1 MTNTTAT
8 RPRAASDGA
17 HPFVVTIA
25 ILAVIFSPVTILGAL
40 YAAHEVVT
48 SVHRR
53 ERAMLRKAGF
63 AFLVWLSVWFVMFH
77 QHLTLWGKEV
87 IPADMEVGIVGLHL
101 FALASL
107 YGGFF
112 AVDLGAVIG
121 GLVYS
126 GGLGWPVGMCLGVA
140 LVRWADRCSAGAEW
154 HPLTRW
160 RALQAKWRQQSDVIA
175 LSADTAAIARCSA
188 PPLGVAL
195 DGDLRGWTEGPY
207 VVVPPSAGALG
218 LLIAGEPGSGKTV
231 TLERKV
237 ALDAAAGRQVV
248 FVDCKGTDPDLPW
261 RIEAAYRNARPS
273 VSVLQWPARPLNI
286 WKGDPARLFNKLK
299 ASFDYND
306 PYWEAVGDV
315 AVRLALTAPDLDGR
329 GPCRSTTALLE
340 RMTATYLKRAY
351 AGTPDEETVASI
363 LRKPESLDGLRM
375 RMVQLFDSLHGGFD
389 GDKGF
394 EDFDLVV
401 LTVPSLAIKNDA
413 EAMVRLLL
421 SDFGQYATTRRDRKG
436 RNATIIID
444 EFSAVTTAAPVA
456 INLAERIRDVG
467 AQLVV
472 SVQSWEGL
480 GGDDDERTRLQGAL
494 AGGAVIQR
502 MPRPEKFLEAAGTV
516 RVTEISTAMD
526 DAGSTA
532 QGSMK
537 TAHHF
542 KISPDDVRSALVG
555 EAWLIHQGQYL
566 RLQVLPNPG
575 SV

>member
-17 HPFVVTIA
+17 HPLVVTIA
-25 ILAVIFSPVTILGAL
+25 ILAFIFSPVTIAGAL
-40 YAAHEVVT
+40 YAAHRVVT
-48 SVHRR
+48 SVHRKER
-53 ERAMLRKAGF
+53 EALGQAGF
-63 AFLVWLSVWFVMFH
+63 ALLVWLCVWFVLFH
-77 QHLTLWGKEV
+77 QHLTFWGKEV
-87 IPADMEVGIVGLHL
+87 IPADVEVGIVGVHIV
-101 FALASL
+101 AVANI
-107 YGGFF
+107 YAGFF
-112 AVDLGAVIG
+112 AVDLYSILF
-121 GLVYS
+121 GLFFS
-126 GGLGWPVGMCLGVA
+126 AGLGWPVGMCLGVA

-160 RALQAKWRQQSDVIA
+160 RALQDKWRQQSDVIA
-175 LSADTAAIARCSA
+175 LSVDTAAIARCSA
-188 PPLGVAL
+188 PPLGVSL

-237 ALDAAAGRQVV
+237 ALDAAAGRQVI

-261 RIEAAYRNARPS
+261 RIEAAYRNTRPT
-273 VSVLQWPARPLNI
+273 VRVLQWPGQPLSI
-286 WKGDPARLFNKLK
+286 WKGDPAQLFNKLK

-340 RMTATYLKRAY
+340 RMTASYLKRAY
-351 AGTPDEETVASI
+351 AGTSDEENVASV
-363 LRKPESLDGLRM
+363 LRKAESLDGLRM
-375 RMVQLFDSLHGGFD
+375 RMVQLFDTLHGGFD
-389 GDKGF
+389 GDKSF
-394 EDFDLVV
+394 EDFDLIV

-421 SDFGQYATTRRDRKG
+421 SDFGQYAAMRKPRRG
-436 RNATIIID
+436 RDATIVID

-456 INLAERIRDVG
+456 INLTERIRDVG

-472 SVQSWEGL
+472 AVQSWEGL
-480 GGDDDERTRLQGAL
+480 GTDDDERRRLRNAL
-494 AGGAVIQR
+494 AGGVLLQR
-502 MPRPEKFLEAAGTV
+502 MPEPEQFLQAAGAV
-516 RVTEISTAMD
+516 RQSEVSAQIDDSGSTAM
-526 DAGSTA
+526 
-532 QGSMK
+532 GSMRSGY
-537 TAHHF
+537 HF
-542 KISPDDVRSALVG
+542 KIRPDDVRSALVG

-566 RLQVLPNPG
+566 RLQVLPNRG

>member
-17 HPFVVTIA
+17 HPLVVTIA
-25 ILAVIFSPVTILGAL
+25 ILAVIFSPVTIAGAL
-40 YAAHEVVT
+40 YGAHEVVT
-48 SVHRR
+48 SVHRK
-53 ERAMLRKAGF
+53 ERAVLRKAGF
-63 AFLVWLSVWFVMFH
+63 ALLVWVCVWFVLFH
-77 QHLTLWGKEV
+77 QHLTLWGREV
-87 IPADMEVGIVGLHL
+87 VPADMEVGVVGLHL

-107 YGGFF
+107 YGGIF
-112 AVDLGAVIG
+112 AVDPRAVIG
-121 GLVYS
+121 GLFYS

-160 RALQAKWRQQSDVIA
+160 RALQTWLRQRLEVIA
-175 LSADTAAIARCSA
+175 LLADTAAIARCSA

-207 VVVPPSAGALG
+207 VVMPPSAGALG
-218 LLIAGEPGSGKTV
+218 LLIAGEPSSGKTV

-237 ALDAAAGRQVV
+237 ALDAAAGRQVI
-248 FVDCKGTDPDLPW
+248 FIDCKGTDPDLPW
-261 RIEAAYRNARPS
+261 RIEAAYRRSQHSAK
-273 VSVLQWPARPLNI
+273 VLQWPRRPLSI
-286 WKGDPARLFNKLK
+286 WKGDPTQLFNKLK
-299 ASFDYND
+299 SSFDYND

-375 RMVQLFDSLHGGFD
+375 RMVQLFDSLHGSFD
-389 GDKGF
+389 GKEGF
-394 EDFDLVV
+394 EDYDLIV

-421 SDFGQYATTRRDRKG
+421 SDFGQYAVMRKPRLGRD
-436 RNATIIID
+436 ATIVID
-444 EFSAVTTAAPVA
+444 EFSAVTTAAPIA

-480 GGDDDERTRLQGAL
+480 GADDDERTRLQGAL

-502 MPRPEKFLEAAGTV
+502 MAKPEQFLQAAGTLRQSEV
-516 RVTEISTAMD
+516 SAQIDSS
-526 DAGSTA
+526 GSTA
-532 QGSMK
+532 LGSVK
-537 TAHHF
+537 TAHHM
-542 KISPDDVRSALVG
+542 KISPDDVRSAVVG

-566 RLQVLPNPG
+566 RMQVLPNEG

>member
-1 MTNTTAT
+1 MRNTTAS

-17 HPFVVTIA
+17 HPLVVTIA
-25 ILAVIFSPVTILGAL
+25 ILAVIFSPVTIAGAL
-40 YAAHEVVT
+40 YAVHRVVT
-48 SVHRR
+48 SVHRKER
-53 ERAMLRKAGF
+53 EVLGQAGW
-63 AFLVWLSVWFVMFH
+63 ALVSWVLTWFLLFH

-87 IPADMEVGIVGLHL
+87 VPADVEVGIVRLHIV
-101 FALASL
+101 AVANI
-107 YGGFF
+107 YAGFF
-112 AVDLGAVIG
+112 AVDFASVIF
-121 GLVYS
+121 GLVFS
-126 GGLGWPVGMCLGVA
+126 TGLGWPVGMCLGVA

-160 RALQAKWRQQSDVIA
+160 RALQDRLRQQSDVIA
-175 LSADTAAIARCSA
+175 LSADKAAIARCSA

-237 ALDAAAGRQVV
+237 ALDAAAGRQVI

-261 RIEAAYRNARPS
+261 RIEAAYRNVRPT
-273 VSVLQWPARPLNI
+273 VRVMQWPGRPLSI
-286 WKGDPARLFNKLK
+286 WKGDPAQLFNKLK

-340 RMTATYLKRAY
+340 RMTASYLKRAY

-375 RMVQLFDSLHGGFD
+375 RMVQLFDSLHGSFD

-394 EDFDLVV
+394 EDYDLLV

-436 RNATIIID
+436 PNATIVID

-480 GGDDDERTRLQGAL
+480 GSDDDERRRLRNAL
-494 AGGAVIQR
+494 AGGVLLQR
-502 MPRPEKFLEAAGTV
+502 IAEPEQFLQAAGTV
-516 RVTEISTAMD
+516 RQTEVSAQIDDSGSTAM
-526 DAGSTA
+526 
-532 QGSMK
+532 GSMRSGY
-537 TAHHF
+537 HF
-542 KISPDDVRSALVG
+542 KIKPDDVRSALDG

-566 RLQVLPNPG
+566 RLQVIPNRG

>member
-1 MTNTTAT
+1 MTTAT

-17 HPFVVTIA
+17 HPLVVTIT
-25 ILAVIFSPVTILGAL
+25 ILAVIFSPVTIAGAL
-40 YAAHEVVT
+40 YAAHQVVT
-48 SVHRR
+48 SVHRKER
-53 ERAMLRKAGF
+53 EVLGQAGW
-63 AFLVWLSVWFVMFH
+63 ALVSWVCIWFVLFH

-87 IPADMEVGIVGLHL
+87 VPAEMEVGVVGLHL
-101 FALASL
+101 FALVSL

-112 AVDLGAVIG
+112 AVDLGAVVA
-121 GLVYS
+121 GLFFG

-160 RALQAKWRQQSDVIA
+160 RALQAGFRQRLEVIA
-175 LSADTAAIARCSA
+175 LSVDTAAIARCSA

-237 ALDAAAGRQVV
+237 ALDAAAGRQVI

-261 RIEAAYRNARPS
+261 RIEAAYRHARPT
-273 VSVLQWPARPLNI
+273 VRVLQWPTRPLSI
-286 WKGDPARLFNKLK
+286 WNGDPAQLFNKLK

-315 AVRLALTAPDLDGR
+315 AVRLALTGPDVDGR

-351 AGTPDEETVASI
+351 AGTSDEENVASV
-363 LRKPESLDGLRM
+363 LRKAESLDGLRM
-375 RMVQLFDSLHGGFD
+375 RMVQLFDTLHGGFD
-389 GDKGF
+389 GDKSF
-394 EDFDLVV
+394 EDFDLIV

-421 SDFGQYATTRRDRKG
+421 SDFGQYAAMRKPRRG
-436 RNATIIID
+436 RDATIVID

-456 INLAERIRDVG
+456 INLAERIRDVE

-480 GGDDDERTRLQGAL
+480 GTDDDERRRLRNAL
-494 AGGAVIQR
+494 AGGVLLQR
-502 MPRPEKFLEAAGTV
+502 MPEPEQFLQAAGAV
-516 RVTEISTAMD
+516 RESEVSAQIDDSGSTAM
-526 DAGSTA
+526 
-532 QGSMK
+532 GSMRSGY
-537 TAHHF
+537 HF
-542 KISPDDVRSALVG
+542 KIRPDDVRSALVG
-555 EAWLIHQGQYL
+555 EAWLIHQGHNL
-566 RLQVLPNPG
+566 RLQVLPNAG